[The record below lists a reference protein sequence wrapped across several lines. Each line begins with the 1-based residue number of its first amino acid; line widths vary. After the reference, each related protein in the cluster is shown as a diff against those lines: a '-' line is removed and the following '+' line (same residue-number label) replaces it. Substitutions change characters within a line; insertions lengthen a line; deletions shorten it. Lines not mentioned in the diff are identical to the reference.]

1 MFFKFSVVV
10 FLFVCFVLVCLLL
23 LFAFLLLFFCCCYC
37 YCLTT
42 FCLHSPAIP
51 DKTVVAMFAF
61 GSEGLGSKA
70 AELIPAVQALGGSL
84 IAQVNKGD
92 SYSFLARKGKS
103 EVTVTV
109 PATGSKRITG
119 S

>member
-1 MFFKFSVVV
+1 MF
-10 FLFVCFVLVCLLL
+10 VCLLL
-23 LFAFLLLFFCCCYC
+23 LFTFFFPLFVCYC

-84 IAQVNKGD
+84 ISQVNKGD
-92 SYSFLARKGKS
+92 SYSFLARKGKY
-103 EVTVTV
+103 EVTLTV